1 MYYGLILLS
10 VAIFGGCFGL
20 DDIYQ
25 RRRGT
30 SLRISLEYSLLSAL
44 AGLIVLAAI
53 NGFRME
59 ITLFSLIM
67 ALLSTFTGFG
77 YTFCTFRALRT
88 INLSLYSVFAML
100 GGMLLP
106 SLQGIMVYGET
117 LTVGKIMCFLLIGV
131 ALMLTVQRGSVGMG
145 FIYYL
150 GVFVLN
156 GMSGVLAKY
165 YTAAPFEKVSAASYS
180 ILICLCTAAIAVV
193 LLFVLPREKTK
204 TSTPASLGI
213 GILSGAGNK
222 LANYLLIIALLHVDA
237 SVQYPMVTGGVMIV
251 STLISYLGPKKP
263 TRRDVVSVI
272 FGFAGMLALFL
283 IPI

>member
-30 SLRISLEYSLLSAL
+30 GLRISLEYSLLSAL
-44 AGLIVLAAI
+44 AGLVVLAAI
-53 NGFRME
+53 NGFRVE
-59 ITLFSLIM
+59 ITLFGLIM
-67 ALLSTFTGFG
+67 ALLSALIGFG

-106 SLQGIMVYGET
+106 SLQGIVVYGET

-131 ALMLTVQRGSVGMG
+131 ALTLTVQRGSAGKG
-145 FIYYL
+145 FIYYF
-150 GVFVLN
+150 GVFALN

-165 YTAAPFEKVSAASYS
+165 YTAAPFEKGSAAGYS
-180 ILICLCTAAIAVV
+180 ILICLCTAAIAAV
-193 LLFVLPREKTK
+193 LLFVLPHAKTK
-204 TSTPASLGI
+204 TSIPAGLGI
-213 GILSGAGNK
+213 GILSGVGNK

>member
-53 NGFRME
+53 NGLRTEM
-59 ITLFSLIM
+59 TMFSVIL
-67 ALLSTFTGFG
+67 ALLSAITGFG
-77 YTFCTFRALRT
+77 YTFCTFKALQT
-88 INLSLYSVFAML
+88 INLSLYSVFSML

-106 SLQGIMVYGET
+106 SLQGIMAYGET

-131 ALMLTVQRGSVGMG
+131 ALALTVQRGSVGKG

-165 YTAAPFEKVSAASYS
+165 YTAAPFEKVSPATYS
-180 ILICLCTAAIAVV
+180 ILICLCTAAIALA
-193 LLFVLPREKTK
+193 LLWVLPREKTK
-204 TSTPASLGI
+204 RTTPAGLGI

-251 STLISYLGPKKP
+251 STLISCLGPKKP
-263 TRRDVVSVI
+263 TRRDVVTVI
-272 FGFAGMLALFL
+272 FGIVGMLALFL

>member
-1 MYYGLILLS
+1 
-10 VAIFGGCFGL
+10 
-20 DDIYQ
+20 
-25 RRRGT
+25 
-30 SLRISLEYSLLSAL
+30 
-44 AGLIVLAAI
+44 
-53 NGFRME
+53 
-59 ITLFSLIM
+59 
-67 ALLSTFTGFG
+67 
-77 YTFCTFRALRT
+77 
-88 INLSLYSVFAML
+88 
-100 GGMLLP
+100 
-106 SLQGIMVYGET
+106 
-117 LTVGKIMCFLLIGV
+117 
-131 ALMLTVQRGSVGMG
+131 
-145 FIYYL
+145 
-150 GVFVLN
+150 
-156 GMSGVLAKY
+156 MSGVLAKY
-165 YTAAPFEKVSAASYS
+165 YTAAPFEKVSAAGYS